1 MKSPVTPQPSSSSTE
16 ASSPMPGEAPGP
28 GRVERQGAWR
38 RALARHAPLLWFG
51 LSGVLALGVDLGVL
65 ALAQPLLGHYG
76 GRALSF
82 WAAATF
88 TWLFNRVVTFARA
101 RQQHRAQAGGA
112 SPAAPIWR
120 EYLSYF
126 SSMAVGGALN
136 YGAYALAVGL
146 VPLVHAHPGLGVAVG
161 SLVGMGFN
169 FVAARRILAR

>member
-1 MKSPVTPQPSSSSTE
+1 MKPSATPQPTV
-16 ASSPMPGEAPGP
+16 PAPDAKPPAGD
-28 GRVERQGAWR
+28 GRAAVTRL
-38 RALARHAPLLWFG
+38 LARHAPLLWFG
-51 LSGVLALGVDLGVL
+51 FSGVLALGVDLGVL

-101 RQQHRAQAGGA
+101 RRAHRALAVDGAGEA
-112 SPAAPIWR
+112 PAAMPIWR

-136 YGAYALAVGL
+136 YGAYAAAVAC
-146 VPLVHAHPGLGVAVG
+146 VPLVHAHPGLGVALG